1 MKKKITF
8 YTPYERGWHWVQAAA
23 VIILLVTG
31 FEISYAT
38 YFSVAGFKTAVD
50 LHNTLGLV
58 LAVNAF
64 LALFYNLAAGL
75 LKRYV
80 PGFDDFF
87 TMGFKHASFYLFGIF
102 RGDPHPFDKTPEKR
116 LLPLQKVSYFF
127 VLNLLLP
134 FMVITGLL
142 KWSAELNPEIV
153 NLFGGL
159 NLLAPLHRFGAW
171 LFAAFLVVHLY
182 MITTGHTVFSNL
194 LCMIRGYEYVDVPDG
209 GETGTAPEKGA
220 V

>member
-1 MKKKITF
+1 MKKKVLF
-8 YTPYERGWHWVQAAA
+8 YTPYERAWHWIQAAA
-23 VIILLVTG
+23 VIVLLITG

-38 YFSVAGFKTAVD
+38 WFSVAGFRSAVHVHD
-50 LHNTLGLV
+50 IVGLV

-64 LALFYNLAAGL
+64 LALFYNLAAGML
-75 LKRYV
+75 NRYV

-87 TMGFKHASFYLFGIF
+87 TLGFRHATYYLFGIF

-134 FMVITGLL
+134 FMVVTGLL
-142 KWSAELNPEIV
+142 KWSAQVDPSLVEM
-153 NLFGGL
+153 FGGL

-171 LFAAFLVVHLY
+171 LFAAFVVVHVY

-194 LCMIRGYEYVDVPDG
+194 LAMIRGYEYVEDPE
-209 GETGTAPEKGA
+209 GEETEG
-220 V
+220 